1 MGGKVVAPLKTSHI
15 AEGYLSIMLQALVL
29 ACVRIAESFHGMWV
43 HTNAGMPIYCFMVYE
58 SNSLVMNMQRVTAS
72 NLGWSHLVLGLKANP
87 SI

>member
-1 MGGKVVAPLKTSHI
+1 
-15 AEGYLSIMLQALVL
+15 
-29 ACVRIAESFHGMWV
+29 MWV
-43 HTNAGMPIYCFMVYE
+43 HTNAGIPIYSFMVYE